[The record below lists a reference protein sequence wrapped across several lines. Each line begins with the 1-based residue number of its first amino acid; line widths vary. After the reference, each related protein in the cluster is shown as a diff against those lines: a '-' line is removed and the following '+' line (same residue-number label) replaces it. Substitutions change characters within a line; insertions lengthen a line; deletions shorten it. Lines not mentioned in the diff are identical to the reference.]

1 MAVSI
6 LKDISAELYV
16 VVIKL
21 KFYEGNDLTSYI
33 LEIKILRRRWSD
45 DIYFWNIFPCD
56 AGRWKGL

>member
-33 LEIKILRRRWSD
+33 LEIKILRRR
-45 DIYFWNIFPCD
+45 
-56 AGRWKGL
+56 